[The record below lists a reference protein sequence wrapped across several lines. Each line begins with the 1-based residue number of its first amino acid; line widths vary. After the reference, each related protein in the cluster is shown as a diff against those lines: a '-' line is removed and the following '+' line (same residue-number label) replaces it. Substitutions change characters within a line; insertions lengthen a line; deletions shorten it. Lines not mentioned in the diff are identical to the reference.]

1 MSIVD
6 SAAAFER
13 KCKELRGGDDLFA
26 GLSALGVTDFSTLAF
41 TLGTPQKAP
50 TDEQFEDL
58 GGKVF
63 QSPTLGQL
71 ALLRKLHFEATTLMV
86 ASINEQV
93 KTDTSDPTS
102 LAKRLPA
109 AEKQS
114 RLEIQMKRLAGL
126 KIAGELAPSHQL
138 LDVTNAMVES
148 GVLTWIAPSKCSKR
162 DDEIQANIKP
172 AASTLQI
179 EQSTLRVAQVPVA
192 TTADVGSE
200 LKLQWA
206 MQRRGIAMDQCR
218 LLDWAYHEEWVQW
231 LLQTLTKDVPAG
243 FAAVK
248 LDQLLRAD
256 KELWTILAQQQSKSL
271 KPVNDQPVL
280 NEDFKKLT
288 TDPSVTMLILPLP
301 TTGPKAQQPIQP
313 KKTDPPKT
321 GGNPTAPPN
330 KKRKITRAERN
341 CPEELKKYTLRLEGK
356 GNICWNFN
364 MACGCSNNTTGTPAK
379 CMRGFHVCAHCHRPG
394 HSVTTCRSKPA

>member
-1 MSIVD
+1 M
-6 SAAAFER
+6 
-13 KCKELRGGDDLFA
+13 
-26 GLSALGVTDFSTLAF
+26 TDFSTLAF

-58 GGKVF
+58 GNKVF
-63 QSPTLGQL
+63 QSPTLGQF

-93 KTDTSDPTS
+93 KADTSDPTNLS
-102 LAKRLPA
+102 KRLPA
-109 AEKQS
+109 AQKQS
-114 RLEIQMKRLAGL
+114 RLEVQAKRLAGL

-148 GVLTWIAPSKCSKR
+148 GVLTWIAPYKCSKR

-179 EQSTLRVAQVPVA
+179 EQSTLKVAQVPVA

-206 MQRRGIAMDQCR
+206 MQRRGIAMDQCT
-218 LLDWAYHEEWVQW
+218 LLDWSHHEEWVQW
-231 LLQTLTKDVPAG
+231 LLQESTKEVPAG

-280 NEDFKKLT
+280 NEDFRKLT
-288 TDPSVTMLILPLP
+288 TDPRVTMLILPLP
-301 TTGPKAQQPIQP
+301 TTRPKAQHPIQP
-313 KKTDPPKT
+313 KKTDPQRQEAIPQCLRTKR
-321 GGNPTAPPN
+321 GNSLGQ
-330 KKRKITRAERN
+330 KRIV
-341 CPEELKKYTLRLEGK
+341 LR
-356 GNICWNFN
+356 
-364 MACGCSNNTTGTPAK
+364 S
-379 CMRGFHVCAHCHRPG
+379 
-394 HSVTTCRSKPA
+394 

>member
-13 KCKELRGGDDLFA
+13 KCKELGGGEDLFN
-26 GLSALGVTDFSTLAF
+26 GLNTLGVTDFSTLAF

-50 TDEQFEDL
+50 TDEQFEDM
-58 GGKVF
+58 GSKVF

-93 KTDTSDPTS
+93 KADTSDPTS

-114 RLEIQMKRLAGL
+114 RLEVQTKRLAGL

-162 DDEIQANIKP
+162 DDEIQANIRP

-179 EQSTLRVAQVPVA
+179 EQSTLKVAQVPIA

-256 KELWTILAQQQSKSL
+256 KELGTILAQQQSKSL

-288 TDPSVTMLILPLP
+288 TDPRVTMLILPLP
-301 TTGPKAQQPIQP
+301 TTGPKVQQPTQP
-313 KKTDPPKT
+313 KKTDPPKM
-321 GGNPTAPPN
+321 GGNPAAPPN
-330 KKRKITRAERN
+330 KKRKITRAEKN

-364 MACGCSNNTTGTPAK
+364 MAGGCSQNTTGTPAK

>member
-1 MSIVD
+1 M
-6 SAAAFER
+6 
-13 KCKELRGGDDLFA
+13 
-26 GLSALGVTDFSTLAF
+26 TDFSTLAF

-63 QSPTLGQL
+63 QTPTLGQL

-114 RLEIQMKRLAGL
+114 RLEIQMKRLTGL

-192 TTADVGSE
+192 TTADVGD
-200 LKLQWA
+200 A
-206 MQRRGIAMDQCR
+206 GNGPMQAFGLGLSRGM
-218 LLDWAYHEEWVQW
+218 
-231 LLQTLTKDVPAG
+231 G
-243 FAAVK
+243 AV
-248 LDQLLRAD
+248 A
-256 KELWTILAQQQSKSL
+256 S
-271 KPVNDQPVL
+271 PNL
-280 NEDFKKLT
+280 NQRCT
-288 TDPSVTMLILPLP
+288 SRICCGQ
-301 TTGPKAQQPIQP
+301 TGPALTSRQRALDHLSTTAIQS
-313 KKTDPPKT
+313 
-321 GGNPTAPPN
+321 
-330 KKRKITRAERN
+330 
-341 CPEELKKYTLRLEGK
+341 L
-356 GNICWNFN
+356 
-364 MACGCSNNTTGTPAK
+364 
-379 CMRGFHVCAHCHRPG
+379 
-394 HSVTTCRSKPA
+394 

>member
-13 KCKELRGGDDLFA
+13 KCKELRGGEDLFN
-26 GLSALGVTDFSTLAF
+26 GLNTLGVTDFSTLAF

-50 TDEQFEDL
+50 TDEQFEDM
-58 GGKVF
+58 GSKVF

-93 KTDTSDPTS
+93 KADTSDPTS

-114 RLEIQMKRLAGL
+114 RLEVQTKRLAGL

-162 DDEIQANIKP
+162 DDEIQANIRP

-179 EQSTLRVAQVPVA
+179 EQSTLKVAQVPVA

-200 LKLQWA
+200 
-206 MQRRGIAMDQCR
+206 
-218 LLDWAYHEEWVQW
+218 
-231 LLQTLTKDVPAG
+231 
-243 FAAVK
+243 
-248 LDQLLRAD
+248 
-256 KELWTILAQQQSKSL
+256 
-271 KPVNDQPVL
+271 
-280 NEDFKKLT
+280 
-288 TDPSVTMLILPLP
+288 
-301 TTGPKAQQPIQP
+301 
-313 KKTDPPKT
+313 
-321 GGNPTAPPN
+321 
-330 KKRKITRAERN
+330 
-341 CPEELKKYTLRLEGK
+341 
-356 GNICWNFN
+356 WNFSGR
-364 MACGCSNNTTGTPAK
+364 C
-379 CMRGFHVCAHCHRPG
+379 RGEA
-394 HSVTTCRSKPA
+394 

>member
-148 GVLTWIAPSKCSKR
+148 GVLTWIAPSKR
-162 DDEIQANIKP
+162 
-172 AASTLQI
+172 
-179 EQSTLRVAQVPVA
+179 
-192 TTADVGSE
+192 
-200 LKLQWA
+200 
-206 MQRRGIAMDQCR
+206 
-218 LLDWAYHEEWVQW
+218 
-231 LLQTLTKDVPAG
+231 
-243 FAAVK
+243 
-248 LDQLLRAD
+248 
-256 KELWTILAQQQSKSL
+256 
-271 KPVNDQPVL
+271 
-280 NEDFKKLT
+280 
-288 TDPSVTMLILPLP
+288 
-301 TTGPKAQQPIQP
+301 
-313 KKTDPPKT
+313 
-321 GGNPTAPPN
+321 
-330 KKRKITRAERN
+330 
-341 CPEELKKYTLRLEGK
+341 
-356 GNICWNFN
+356 
-364 MACGCSNNTTGTPAK
+364 
-379 CMRGFHVCAHCHRPG
+379 
-394 HSVTTCRSKPA
+394 